1 MGSALQDGTHRFIAD
16 CHLGR
21 LAKYLRFMGYDTLFF
36 PTIPDTEMIKIA
48 RDEARTILTR
58 DAALAQRKNVPV
70 YLLGA
75 VGLRD
80 QLRELAVHFGLNP
93 GDDAHRRCLI
103 CNAPLVHVC
112 AAAVRNAVPE
122 QVYETFD
129 TFRQCPECGR
139 IYWHGDHYRKM
150 LRFLETALEQT
161 ARG

>member
-1 MGSALQDGTHRFIAD
+1 MGSALQDGTLRFIAD

-36 PTIPDTEMIKIA
+36 PTIPDTELIKIA

-58 DAALAQRKNVPV
+58 DAAMAQRKNVAV
-70 YLLGA
+70 YLLGT
-75 VGLRD
+75 VELHD
-80 QLRELAVHFGLNP
+80 QLCELAAHFGVEV
-93 GDDAHRRCLI
+93 GDDAHRRCLV
-103 CNAPLVHVC
+103 CNAPLVRVC
-112 AAAVRNAVPE
+112 AAAIRKAVPE

-139 IYWHGDHYRKM
+139 IYWHGDHYRNM
-150 LRFLETALEQT
+150 LHFLEQT